1 MTFLMLKI
9 YKKNND
15 KSTTNLN
22 KFFVNFKNFFNT
34 LFLPLTLT
42 TVILFIIGLFLSTTI
57 LIPLYL
63 MLLSIAMGF
72 AVIVFILFPII
83 FLIDK
88 LTGFSTLT

>member
-1 MTFLMLKI
+1 MLKI